1 MEKRICLVSCSGGKD
16 STATLLLALERM
28 EHVEAVFA
36 DTGNEHR
43 LTYEYLD
50 YLEQKLK
57 IHIRRLKADFSKQ
70 IERHR
75 QYIKDHWEAEG
86 INPEKVEQAVNAN
99 FPTGNPFLDL
109 AVWKGRFPSSQA
121 RFCTEELKIK
131 PLTEYAL
138 SLVEKGW
145 FVESWQGVRA
155 EESPSRANLPERE
168 MLADGIEAVRPIHK
182 WSVKQVFD
190 YHREK
195 GIEPNPL
202 YKMGMKRVG
211 CMPCIHSGKKELAEI
226 ALRFP
231 EVIDRIESWEKH
243 VVQVSKWDCST
254 FFPAE
259 GCTNEEAYESGN
271 IRKVVQWAKGLE
283 PVFFKDFIERERESQ
298 KDSCSSEYGLCE

>member
-16 STATLLLALERM
+16 STATLLLALEKM
-28 EHVEAVFA
+28 ENVEAVFA

-57 IHIRRLKADFSKQ
+57 IRIRRIKADFSKK
-70 IERHR
+70 IERHH
-75 QYIKDHWEAEG
+75 QYI
-86 INPEKVEQAVNAN
+86 
-99 FPTGNPFLDL
+99 
-109 AVWKGRFPSSQA
+109 

-211 CMPCIHSGKKELAEI
+211 CMPCIHSRKQELAEI

-243 VVQVSKWDCST
+243 VGQVSKRDFST

-259 GCTNEEAYESGN
+259 GHTNKEAYESGN
-271 IRKVVQWAKGLE
+271 IRKVVQWAKGAE
-283 PVFFKDFIERERESQ
+283 PVFFKDFWKSEEDLS
-298 KDSCSSEYGLCE
+298 KNSCSSEYGLCE